1 MILGHKYNFF
11 KKYLRSR
18 YQHSLEVF
26 SVDGGGHKKLM
37 VLVFLGTLIL
47 LGKATKQSVY
57 QIVYQTDFVSQT
69 PYGNELN
76 LN

>member
-1 MILGHKYNFF
+1 
-11 KKYLRSR
+11 
-18 YQHSLEVF
+18 
-26 SVDGGGHKKLM
+26 M

-47 LGKATKQSVY
+47 LRKATKQSVY